1 MSQKTYIDGAIHHN
15 NPCRVAD
22 LERKA
27 LWPEIEAPDV
37 FLSVGTGSSISLERQ
52 TSERMSAAK
61 KGIVSHGMNLLNIL
75 KKNMET
81 ALDCERIW
89 DDFFA
94 SVATSLQHG
103 TTSRYHR
110 INPRLEGE
118 IPALDEK
125 DKMGQVRRAA
135 RAALLKDHAI
145 ERIARQLLASTFYFQ
160 LASISDEQD
169 GLHYV
174 HGKYSK
180 QSHRRFFGLARLI
193 PKLV

>member
-22 LERKA
+22 SERKA
-27 LWPEIEAPDV
+27 LWPDIDAPDV

-61 KGIVSHGMNLLNIL
+61 KGIVSHGMTLFNIL

-81 ALDCERIW
+81 ALNCDRIW
-89 DDFFA
+89 EDYFA
-94 SVATSLQHG
+94 SVATKLQPG
-103 TTSRYHR
+103 TTTSRYHR

-118 IPALDEK
+118 VPALDEK
-125 DKMGQVRRAA
+125 DKMGQVRRSA
-135 RAALLKDHAI
+135 RAALLKDHAV

-174 HGKYSK
+174 QGKFK
-180 QSHRRFFGLARLI
+180 QRTTIQTGLD
-193 PKLV
+193 K